1 MIVRIW
7 RGHTRSEDAESYTEF
22 IEKTGLADYRAT
34 PGNLGAAILRGAAPQ
49 AGDARRPPGPQGR
62 AGTAEFL
69 VLSFWKDFDA
79 IRRFAGPDPEKAH
92 YYPEDD
98 RYLLGKEPHVTHYEL
113 ASRVGPLWEIAEER
127 ATVRFAAEGD
137 E

>member
-7 RGHTRSEDAESYTEF
+7 RGHTRSEDAEIYTQF

-34 PGNLGAAILRGAAPQ
+34 PGNLGAAILRRGACSQ
-49 AGDARRPPGPQGR
+49 

-69 VLSFWKDFDA
+69 VLSFWEDYEA
-79 IRRFAGPDPEKAH
+79 IRKFAGPDAEKAH

-113 ASRVGPLWEIAEER
+113 ASRVGPLWEVAEEKT
-127 ATVRFAAEGD
+127 TVRFAAEGA

>member
-7 RGHTRSEDAESYTEF
+7 RGHTRAEDAEEYTKFVER
-22 IEKTGLADYRAT
+22 TGLADYRAT
-34 PGNLGAAILRGAAPQ
+34 PGNLGAAILRRTGAAP
-49 AGDARRPPGPQGR
+49 AAWARGSSGS

-69 VLSFWKDFDA
+69 VLSFWEDFDS
-79 IRRFAGPDPEKAH
+79 IRKFAGPDVEKAH

-113 ASRVGPLWEIAEER
+113 ASRVGPLWNGVEEER
-127 ATVRFAAEGD
+127 PALRFAGGD
-137 E
+137 SE